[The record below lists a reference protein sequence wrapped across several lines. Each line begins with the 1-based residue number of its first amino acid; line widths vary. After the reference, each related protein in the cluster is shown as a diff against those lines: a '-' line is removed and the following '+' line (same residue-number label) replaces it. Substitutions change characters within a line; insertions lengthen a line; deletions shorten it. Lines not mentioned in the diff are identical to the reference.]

1 MDTTNPRILTGIVTS
16 NKADKTVTVKIE
28 RKVKH
33 PLYGKVIKRATKV
46 HAHDENN
53 TASIGDVVSV
63 KECRPLS
70 KTKTWTLVSDSS
82 NKSSE
87 EIWRKNND
95 TNAIPIKNS

>member
-1 MDTTNPRILTGIVTS
+1 MDITNPRILTGIVTS

-87 EIWRKNND
+87 ENMEKE
-95 TNAIPIKNS
+95 

>member
-1 MDTTNPRILTGIVTS
+1 METTNPRILTGVVTS

-53 TASIGDVVSV
+53 TASIGDIVSV
-63 KECRPLS
+63 KECRPIS
-70 KTKTWTLVSDSS
+70 KLKTWILVADNSNLNPDSVL
-82 NKSSE
+82 E
-87 EIWRKNND
+87 EE
-95 TNAIPIKNS
+95 

>member
-63 KECRPLS
+63 KECRPIS

-82 NKSSE
+82 KRSSE
-87 EIWRKNND
+87 ENMERE
-95 TNAIPIKNS
+95 

>member
-1 MDTTNPRILTGIVTS
+1 METTNPRILTGIVTS

-53 TASIGDVVSV
+53 SASIGDIVSV

-70 KTKTWTLVSDSS
+70 KTKTWTLVSGESNSDSDVI
-82 NKSSE
+82 E
-87 EIWRKNND
+87 EKE
-95 TNAIPIKNS
+95 

>member
-1 MDTTNPRILTGIVTS
+1 METTNPRILTGIVTS

-53 TASIGDVVSV
+53 TASIGDIVSV

-87 EIWRKNND
+87 ENMEKE
-95 TNAIPIKNS
+95 

>member
-1 MDTTNPRILTGIVTS
+1 METTNPRILTGIVTS

-33 PLYGKVIKRATKV
+33 PLYGKVIERATKV

-53 TASIGDVVSV
+53 SASIGDIVSV

-70 KTKTWTLVSDSS
+70 KTKTWTLVSGDSNS
-82 NKSSE
+82 DSDVIE
-87 EIWRKNND
+87 EKE
-95 TNAIPIKNS
+95 

>member
-1 MDTTNPRILTGIVTS
+1 METTNPRILTGVVTS

-53 TASIGDVVSV
+53 SASIGDIVSV

-70 KTKTWTLVSDSS
+70 KTKTWTLVSDMPSQT
-82 NKSSE
+82 SE
-87 EIWRKNND
+87 ENMEKE
-95 TNAIPIKNS
+95 

>member
-1 MDTTNPRILTGIVTS
+1 METTNPRILTGIVTS

-53 TASIGDVVSV
+53 NASIGDVVSV

-87 EIWRKNND
+87 ENMEKE
-95 TNAIPIKNS
+95 

>member
-1 MDTTNPRILTGIVTS
+1 METTNPRILTGIVTS

-53 TASIGDVVSV
+53 SASIGDIDSV

-70 KTKTWTLVSDSS
+70 KTKTWSLVSGNSS
-82 NKSSE
+82 
-87 EIWRKNND
+87 
-95 TNAIPIKNS
+95 

>member
-53 TASIGDVVSV
+53 IASIGDVVSV

-87 EIWRKNND
+87 ENMEKE
-95 TNAIPIKNS
+95 

>member
-1 MDTTNPRILTGIVTS
+1 METTNPRILTGVVTS

-53 TASIGDVVSV
+53 TASIGDIVSV
-63 KECRPLS
+63 KECRPIS
-70 KTKTWTLVSDSS
+70 KLKTWILVADNSNINPDSIL
-82 NKSSE
+82 E
-87 EIWRKNND
+87 EE
-95 TNAIPIKNS
+95 